1 MKIILLF
8 IIFIFAITIAMALMG
23 RLLKTQNQ
31 LADLHKKLATNDEE
45 LDRHRRE
52 LERIAARD
60 EAEKLNKEQPK

>member
-1 MKIILLF
+1 MKIVLLF
-8 IIFIFAITIAMALMG
+8 IIFIFAITIAMTLMG

-52 LERIAARD
+52 LERIAAAEEAKKLD
-60 EAEKLNKEQPK
+60 ENSPQ

>member
-52 LERIAARD
+52 LERIAAR
-60 EAEKLNKEQPK
+60 EAAEKLNKEQPK